1 MGREDLGV
9 GIEVRPL
16 PGLLTRIITLEKGN
30 YVTSRSGKKY
40 LVADRT
46 HGGGSQLVALHHP
59 VEGLSLLPLSG
70 GGPLRTT
77 HAAQTET
84 LEVPIRH
91 GLDDD
96 LAEGN
101 HVGPEVRGPAIPL
114 VTIEPGKETIKTKE

>member
-1 MGREDLGV
+1 MGREDLGG

-59 VEGLSLLPLSG
+59 GEELSLLPLGG
-70 GGPLRTT
+70 GGPLRTR
-77 HAAQTET
+77 HAADTET
-84 LEVPIRH
+84 LGVLVRQS
-91 GLDDD
+91 LDDG
-96 LAEGN
+96 LAEEH
-101 HVGPEVRGPAIPL
+101 HVLREVRGPAIPL

>member
-1 MGREDLGV
+1 M
-9 GIEVRPL
+9 
-16 PGLLTRIITLEKGN
+16 
-30 YVTSRSGKKY
+30 
-40 LVADRT
+40 
-46 HGGGSQLVALHHP
+46 ALHHL

-96 LAEGN
+96 LAEGH
-101 HVGPEVRGPAIPL
+101 HVGAEVRGPAIPL
-114 VTIEPGKETIKTKE
+114 VTIEPGKETIKLRNEIRE